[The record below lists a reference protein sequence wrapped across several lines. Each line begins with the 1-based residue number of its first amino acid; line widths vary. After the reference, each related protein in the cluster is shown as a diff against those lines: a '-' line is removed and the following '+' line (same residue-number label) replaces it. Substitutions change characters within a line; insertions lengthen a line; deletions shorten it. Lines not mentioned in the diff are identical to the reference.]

1 MAISKCISLSIE
13 NKIEKYFS
21 DSVLHI
27 NETGYHGTPEFPAAV
42 YLDDVSHEYV
52 NWHWHEE
59 FEIGFVTE
67 GSVVL
72 GCGNRKYQ
80 MECGDIFLSTP
91 MYYTLCIRTI
101 LPNRQYSNP

>member
-1 MAISKCISLSIE
+1 MAISKCISLSVE

-27 NETGYHGTPEFPAAV
+27 NETGHHGTPEFPAAV

-80 MECGDIFLSTP
+80 MECGDIFLLTP